1 MANFLYAGARSRF
14 LWGDINMRTDTF
26 SIMFLGMACT
36 SGGGGTWAGVGT
48 TGWAGA
54 GTTGPTLADI
64 PSYVRT
70 RTTGNG
76 NTVMDVDSFYW
87 WSYEGTPRQ
96 TTQWNSYKGQA
107 SGLGYTVDGEI
118 RASDMT
124 FPAILQTAGQIGAFV
139 LYKRFWAGTG
149 ATESQSPLVAYFDQ
163 ATNLPIY
170 PNGGDI
176 TIQWSTNP
184 NYVFKL

>member
-26 SIMFLGMACT
+26 SIMFLGMATT
-36 SGGGGTWAGVGT
+36 SGGGATWAGIGT
-48 TGWAGA
+48 TGWAGS
-54 GTTGPTLADI
+54 GTTGPCLADI

-87 WSYEGTPRQ
+87 ASYEGSPRYAQ
-96 TTQWNSYKGQA
+96 QWQSYSGANSGV
-107 SGLGYTVDGEI
+107 GYTVDGEI
-118 RASDMT
+118 RAANMM

-139 LYKRFWAGTG
+139 LYKRFYG
-149 ATESQSPLVAYFDQ
+149 ATGSTEAQSPLIAYFDQ
-163 ATNLPIY
+163 ATNLPIF

>member
-14 LWGDINMRTDTF
+14 LWGDINMRTD
-26 SIMFLGMACT
+26 SCGVMFLGMATT
-36 SGGGGTWAGVGT
+36 SGGGATWAGIGT
-48 TGWAGA
+48 TGWSGL

-64 PSYVRT
+64 PAFVRT

-76 NTVMDVDSFYW
+76 NTVMDVDSFFW
-87 WSYEGTPRQ
+87 WSYEGTSRQ
-96 TTQWNSYKGQA
+96 ATQWSSY
-107 SGLGYTVDGEI
+107 SGAPSGNGFTVDGEI
-118 RASDMT
+118 RASNMT

-139 LYKRFWAGTG
+139 LYKRTG
-149 ATESQSPLVAYFDQ
+149 ADPAQSPLVAYFDQ
-163 ATNLPIY
+163 ATNLPIF